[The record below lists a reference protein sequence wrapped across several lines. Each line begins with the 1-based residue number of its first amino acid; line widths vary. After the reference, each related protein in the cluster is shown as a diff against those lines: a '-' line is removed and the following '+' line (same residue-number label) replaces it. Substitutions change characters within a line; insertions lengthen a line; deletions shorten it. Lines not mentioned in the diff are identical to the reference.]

1 MASETLPPPD
11 ERAPPAGYEEQT
23 RRERAED
30 TLWTALG
37 TLYRYRRLVIGVTV
51 FAGVASVVISLLLA
65 NWYRGTARVL
75 IPQGGESSL
84 AAGLLGSLP
93 GGVGA
98 LFGGG
103 PGGDYTRYMAI
114 LTSRSMMEAGVD
126 SFDLITVYETE
137 NEEYP
142 LEEAIGML
150 EDNVAFEVDMEYYF
164 LSVSVLDQDRQRAA
178 DMANFLVRR
187 LNQMSVQLSSE
198 GAFDY
203 RRSLEKRYIESRAA
217 MDSVLYA
224 AERFQEEYGVYDLTS
239 QTESFF
245 EQVGTLRRGA
255 LEAEIQYEALL
266 SQYGDNNAQVQA
278 IQEIALASDQKYK
291 QALAGKEQMF
301 PVAQEE
307 VPAVVRTY
315 LELELETM
323 IQRSI
328 LEVLAPLYEQARFQ
342 EDREALAVQVL
353 DEAIPPTLKAKPK
366 RSIICI
372 LATFS
377 AFLLVVV
384 YVLVYDWWARNHGHF
399 LRRLQARIPAQ

>member
-1 MASETLPPPD
+1 MSSKTMHSPD
-11 ERAPPAGYEEQT
+11 EGGALGYNEEM

-30 TLWTALG
+30 TLWTTLG

-51 FAGVASVVISLLLA
+51 FAGVASVVISLLLT

-75 IPQGGESSL
+75 IPQGGETSL

-93 GGVGA
+93 AGAAA

-103 PGGDYTRYMAI
+103 PGGDYTRYLAI
-114 LTSRSMMEAGVD
+114 LTSRSMMEAVVD

-137 NEEYP
+137 DEEYP
-142 LEEAIGML
+142 LEEAIDLL

-164 LSVSVLDQDRQRAA
+164 LSISVLDQERQRAA

-187 LNQMSVQLSSE
+187 LNEISVQLSSE

-203 RRSLEKRYIESRAA
+203 RRSLEKRYRESRAA

-224 AERFQEEYGVYDLTS
+224 SERFQEEYGVYDLTS

-245 EQVGTLRRGA
+245 EQVGALRRSA
-255 LEAEIQYEALL
+255 LEAEIQYEVLR
-266 SQYGDNNAQVQA
+266 SQYGNDNAQVQA
-278 IQEIALASDQKYK
+278 IQELALAADRKYR
-291 QALAGKEQMF
+291 QALAGKEQML

-315 LELELETM
+315 VELELETM

-353 DEAIPPTLKAKPK
+353 DEAIPSALKAKPK
-366 RSIICI
+366 RAIICV
-372 LATFS
+372 LATLS

-384 YVLVYDWWARNHGHF
+384 YVLVYDWWRKNHAEFSRKMTEQSHP
-399 LRRLQARIPAQ
+399 I

>member
-1 MASETLPPPD
+1 MASETLLPPD
-11 ERAPPAGYEEQT
+11 ERDPPAKYDEQM
-23 RRERAED
+23 RRERAEN
-30 TLWTALG
+30 TLWTTLG

-51 FAGVASVVISLLLA
+51 FAGVASVVISLLLT

-75 IPQGGESSL
+75 IPQGSETSL

-93 GGVGA
+93 AGAAA

-103 PGGDYTRYMAI
+103 PGGDYTRYLAI
-114 LTSRSMMEAGVD
+114 LTSRSMMEAVVD
-126 SFDLITVYETE
+126 SFDLITLYETE
-137 NEEYP
+137 DEEYP
-142 LEEAIGML
+142 LEEAIDLL

-164 LSVSVLDQDRQRAA
+164 LSVSVLDKDRQRAA

-187 LNQMSVQLSSE
+187 LNEMSVQLSSE

-203 RRSLEKRYIESRAA
+203 RRSLEKRYRESRAA

-245 EQVGTLRRGA
+245 EQVGALRRSA
-255 LEAEIQYEALL
+255 LESEIQYEALRSL
-266 SQYGDNNAQVQA
+266 YGEDNAQVQA
-278 IQEIALASDQKYK
+278 IQEIAVAADQKYR
-291 QALAGKEQMF
+291 QALAGREQML

-315 LELELETM
+315 AELELETM

-342 EDREALAVQVL
+342 ENREALAVQVL
-353 DEAIPPTLKAKPK
+353 DEAIPPALKAKPK

-372 LATFS
+372 LATLS

-384 YVLVYDWWARNHGHF
+384 YVLVYDWWARNHGYF
-399 LRRLQARIPAQ
+399 LRRLQARTPAQ

>member
-1 MASETLPPPD
+1 MTSETLLPPD
-11 ERAPPAGYEEQT
+11 EKDPPAGYDERA

-30 TLWTALG
+30 ALWAVLG
-37 TLYRYRRLVIGVTV
+37 TLYRRRRVVIGVTV

-65 NWYRGTARVL
+65 NWYRAAARVL
-75 IPQGGESSL
+75 IPEGSDSSL
-84 AAGLLGSLP
+84 AAGLLGGLP
-93 GGVGA
+93 AGA
-98 LFGGG
+98 AALLGGG
-103 PGGDYTRYMAI
+103 PAGDYTRYLAI
-114 LTSRSMMEAGVD
+114 LTSRSMMEATVD
-126 SFDLITVYETE
+126 SFDLITAYKTE
-137 NEEYP
+137 DKEYP
-142 LEEAIGML
+142 LEEARAIL
-150 EDNVAFEVDMEYYF
+150 EDNVSFEVDMEYYF
-164 LSVSVLDQDRQRAA
+164 LSISVLDQDRQRAA

-187 LNQMSVQLSSE
+187 LNEMSVGLSSE

-203 RRSLEKRYIESRAA
+203 RRSLEKRYEEARTA

-224 AERFQEEYGVYDLTS
+224 AQKFQEEHGVYDLTS

-255 LEAEIQYEALL
+255 LEAEIQYEALR
-266 SQYGDNNAQVQA
+266 SQYGENNAQVQT
-278 IQEIALASDQKYK
+278 IRELALAADQKYQ
-291 QALAGKEQMF
+291 QALAGKEQML

-323 IQRSI
+323 IQRGV

-353 DEAIPPTLKAKPK
+353 DEAIPPTRKAKPK

-372 LATFS
+372 LATLS
-377 AFLLVVV
+377 AFLLVVA
-384 YVLVYDWWARNHGHF
+384 YVLAYDWWERNYGYL
-399 LRRLQARIPAQ
+399 LRRLQARTSG

>member
-1 MASETLPPPD
+1 MVSATLPPPD
-11 ERAPPAGYEEQT
+11 ERDSSNEYDEQA

-30 TLWTALG
+30 TLWMALG
-37 TLYRYRRLVIGVTV
+37 TLYRRRRIIAGVTI
-51 FAGVASVVISLLLA
+51 FAGVASVVISLLLT

-75 IPQGGESSL
+75 LPEGSESSL
-84 AAGLLGSLP
+84 AAGLLGGLP
-93 GGVGA
+93 AGA
-98 LFGGG
+98 AALLGGG
-103 PGGDYTRYMAI
+103 PAGDYTRYLAI
-114 LTSRSMMEAGVD
+114 LTSRSMMEAMVD
-126 SFDLITVYETE
+126 SFDLITVYKMEDKE
-137 NEEYP
+137 HP
-142 LEEAIGML
+142 LEKTLGML

-164 LSVSVLDQDRQRAA
+164 MSISVLDQDRQRAA

-187 LNQMSVQLSSE
+187 LNETSIRLSSE

-203 RRSLEKRYIESRAA
+203 RRSLETRYRNARSA

-224 AERFQEEYGVYDLTS
+224 AERFQEEYGVYNLTS

-255 LEAEIQYEALL
+255 LEAEIRYEALR
-266 SQYGDNNAQVQA
+266 SQYGDDNAQVQT
-278 IQEIALASDQKYK
+278 IREIARASDQKYR
-291 QALAGKEQMF
+291 QALSGREQML

-307 VPAVVRTY
+307 IPAVVHTY
-315 LELELETM
+315 LDLELETM

-353 DEAIPPTLKAKPK
+353 DTAIPPALKAKPR

-372 LATFS
+372 LATLS
-377 AFLLVVV
+377 AFLLVVT
-384 YVLVYDWWARNHGHF
+384 YVLAYDWWARNHGYF
-399 LRRLQARIPAQ
+399 LQRLQARTSA

>member
-1 MASETLPPPD
+1 MSPETMHSPDKEAVSIEHD
-11 ERAPPAGYEEQT
+11 ERM

-30 TLWTALG
+30 TLWATLG

-51 FAGVASVVISLLLA
+51 FAGVASVVISLLLT

-75 IPQGGESSL
+75 IPQGGETSL

-93 GGVGA
+93 AGAAA

-103 PGGDYTRYMAI
+103 TGGDYTRYLAI
-114 LTSRSMMEAGVD
+114 LTSRSMMEAVVD

-137 NEEYP
+137 DEEYP
-142 LEEAIGML
+142 LEEAIDLL
-150 EDNVAFEVDMEYYF
+150 EDNVAFEVDMEYFF
-164 LSVSVLDQDRQRAA
+164 LSVFVLDQERQRAA

-187 LNQMSVQLSSE
+187 LNEMSVQLSSE

-203 RRSLEKRYIESRAA
+203 RRSLEKRYLESRAA

-224 AERFQEEYGVYDLTS
+224 AEQFQEEYGVYDLAS

-245 EQVGTLRRGA
+245 EQVGALRRSA
-255 LEAEIQYEALL
+255 LEAEIQYEALRA
-266 SQYGDNNAQVQA
+266 SYGEDNAQVRA
-278 IQEIALASDQKYK
+278 IQEIALAADQKYR
-291 QALAGKEQMF
+291 QALAGREQML

-307 VPAVVRTY
+307 VPAVARTY
-315 LELELETM
+315 AELELETM

-342 EDREALAVQVL
+342 ENREALAVQVL
-353 DEAIPPTLKAKPK
+353 DEAIPPALKAKPK

-372 LATFS
+372 LATLS
-377 AFLLVVV
+377 AFLLAVI

-399 LRRLQARIPAQ
+399 LRRLQART